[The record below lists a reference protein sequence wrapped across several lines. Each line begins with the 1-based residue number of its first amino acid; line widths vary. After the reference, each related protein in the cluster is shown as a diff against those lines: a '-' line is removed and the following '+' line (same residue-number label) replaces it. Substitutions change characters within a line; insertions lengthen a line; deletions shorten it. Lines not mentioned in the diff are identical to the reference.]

1 MKYKIIIGLLFLL
14 CLATNQSVAQNSDRF
29 VKVGDTTVNL
39 RDVDV
44 EKGLV
49 IKKHISQTDEGESIE
64 YEKKLFKCPDNLY
77 YMVVND
83 SSFYSGYAGVYKTQ
97 FSYHRADGTE
107 LFSKHFNRI
116 GLSRV
121 FILKDGNRIIVELG
135 SEDEAK
141 LIIFNNKGSIL
152 REIDNK
158 DVYILVD
165 DEFKTA
171 YLQPD
176 GHYDELQIINS
187 NSRQATILKFQD
199 RVWLKN
205 FSPKGE
211 YFTARCLDSLMVFDR
226 YGNYQWGLK
235 YEKQIIYIFSNGKRY
250 YVKYPFPIGKLEV
263 KDAADHSLLY
273 SINRVYYNGKDY
285 PVYKSGVVNNTEV
298 IWVSYSVGSIQA
310 FNFIDN
316 NGNIVNID
324 TVPSNIVTNQIT
336 FTENNNHFKAIY

>member
-1 MKYKIIIGLLFLL
+1 MIKKIIIALIVLLSLSVY
-14 CLATNQSVAQNSDRF
+14 QSVAQSTDRF

-39 RDVDV
+39 RDVDL

-83 SSFYSGYAGVYKTQ
+83 SSFYSGYTGVYETQ

-107 LFSKHFNRI
+107 LFSKSFNDLGVSNVSI
-116 GLSRV
+116 SKEGKGL
-121 FILKDGNRIIVELG
+121 FIKLG
-135 SEDEAK
+135 SENEIKFLLLNADGKLLKEIKNNEVYLTPDNDHTTFYLQEAGKKNK
-141 LIIFNNKGSIL
+141 LQLLN
-152 REIDNK
+152 IDTGIEK
-158 DVYILVD
+158 LLV
-165 DEFKTA
+165 FKTRV
-171 YLQPD
+171 YLRN
-176 GHYDELQIINS
+176 I
-187 NSRQATILKFQD
+187 
-199 RVWLKN
+199 
-205 FSPKGE
+205 SPSGN
-211 YFTARCLDSLMVFDR
+211 YFTSRSGDSLLVYDR
-226 YGNYQWGLK
+226 YGNYQWGIK
-235 YEKQIIYIFSNGKRY
+235 HEKQNIYIFSNGKRY
-250 YVKYPFPIGKLEV
+250 YIKHPFPIGKLEV

-298 IWVSYSVGSIQA
+298 IWVSYYVGSIQA

-324 TVPSNIVTNQIT
+324 TVPSNIGTNQIT